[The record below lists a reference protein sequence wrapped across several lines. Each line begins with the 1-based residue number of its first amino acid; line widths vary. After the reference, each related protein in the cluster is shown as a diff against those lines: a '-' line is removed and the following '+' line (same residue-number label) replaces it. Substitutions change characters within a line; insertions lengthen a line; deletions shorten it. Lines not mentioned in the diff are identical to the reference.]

1 MSLPGVNVSETR
13 MSTNMNRL
21 DAVDNNFNLDL
32 FFELTHDLLCVAGY
46 DGYFKKINPAVS
58 KLLGYSEEE
67 LFSRPIND
75 FVHPDDQDI
84 TQQNR
89 EKLFEDFPLLNFE
102 NRYITKNGEIVWLAW
117 TSMPVDSEKR
127 VYAIAK
133 NITHKKKLEDDRNL
147 LITDLTKINTD
158 LKQLTFTASH
168 DLRTPVGNLLSV
180 FDLLDTSRI
189 NDEETLEFIN
199 ILKSATHSLKD
210 TLNKYVDSLIQ
221 KENVQAQVE
230 ELDIEESLN
239 VVLWSLGFLM
249 KSSNAVL
256 RTDFTQLKTI
266 KFNKAYL
273 ESIFLNLLTNSIKY
287 SKPGLYPEISI
298 ASKRNNGTSQL
309 IFTDNGQGF
318 DMDKAKDKLFGFN
331 QKFHNGSDSKGIGL
345 YLVHSHITSLGGK
358 IAVKSAPGEGAE
370 FVISFKD

>member
-1 MSLPGVNVSETR
+1 
-13 MSTNMNRL
+13 MNYCTI
-21 DAVDNNFNLDL
+21 DNNVNLDL
-32 FFELTHDLLCVAGY
+32 FFELTSDLLCVAGY

-58 KLLGYSEEE
+58 RLLGYTEEE

-75 FVHPDDQDI
+75 FVHPADQDI
-84 TQQNR
+84 TRQNR

-102 NRYITKNGEIVWLAW
+102 NRYVTKSGEIVWLAW
-117 TSMPVDSEKR
+117 TSMPVDSEKM

-180 FDLLDTSRI
+180 FDLLDTSKI
-189 NDEETLEFIN
+189 ADEETLEFIN
-199 ILKSATHSLKD
+199 ILKSATESLKN
-210 TLNKYVDSLIQ
+210 TLNKYVDTLIQ
-221 KENVQAQVE
+221 KETVEAQVE
-230 ELDIEESLN
+230 ELDLKESLD
-239 VVLWSLGFLM
+239 VVLWSLNSLIKNSGALLQVDFDEV
-249 KSSNAVL
+249 KS
-256 RTDFTQLKTI
+256 I

-287 SKPGLYPEISI
+287 AKPGSHPEVFI
-298 ASKRNNGTSQL
+298 ASRRVNGVNQI
-309 IFTDNGQGF
+309 IFKDKGQGF
-318 DMDKAKDKLFGFN
+318 DMDKAKDKIFGFN

-345 YLVHSHITSLGGK
+345 YLVHNHITSLGGK
-358 IAVKSAPGEGAE
+358 ISVKSQPNEGAE
-370 FVISFKD
+370 FVISFKA